1 MFEIPFLG
9 RAHEYLDTEVD
20 AAVLAMRDAVPLTQ
34 GRHLREFEE
43 KFRRYVGVNRA
54 FAVNN
59 ATAALEIAAR
69 LCQLEL
75 GDEVII
81 PAHTY
86 TSSAYPFLRSG
97 AQPMWADIDSDTRV
111 ISVNTIAPL
120 IGSKTRAIVV
130 PHLYGFGADM
140 PEIMALADQHGL
152 IVIEDAAQAMGV
164 RINGQA
170 AGTFGHMGVYSFHSH
185 KNMTTLGEGGMLVVR
200 EPQWAD
206 LVPIIRHN
214 GHRPY
219 AEVRSD
225 YWIPAMT
232 DVVLPELNGQQIW
245 PMNCCLGEVESAVG
259 VKLIDRVDRI
269 NSEKRIRA
277 ISIIDALADY
287 PEMVFHRE
295 MSDRHNYHLLAAQ
308 LKRDLRDNFIRRMA
322 EHHGIQCV
330 VQYYPLNRYPLYR
343 DLGFG
348 DATVPNTDAFFDNM
362 VSLPFNHLLTEIQI
376 EKIIAASIETLQF
389 LRR

>member
-1 MFEIPFLG
+1 MFEIPFQG

-170 AGTFGHMGVYSFHSH
+170 AGTF
-185 KNMTTLGEGGMLVVR
+185 
-200 EPQWAD
+200 
-206 LVPIIRHN
+206 
-214 GHRPY
+214 
-219 AEVRSD
+219 
-225 YWIPAMT
+225 
-232 DVVLPELNGQQIW
+232 
-245 PMNCCLGEVESAVG
+245 
-259 VKLIDRVDRI
+259 
-269 NSEKRIRA
+269 
-277 ISIIDALADY
+277 
-287 PEMVFHRE
+287 
-295 MSDRHNYHLLAAQ
+295 
-308 LKRDLRDNFIRRMA
+308 
-322 EHHGIQCV
+322 
-330 VQYYPLNRYPLYR
+330 
-343 DLGFG
+343 
-348 DATVPNTDAFFDNM
+348 
-362 VSLPFNHLLTEIQI
+362 
-376 EKIIAASIETLQF
+376 
-389 LRR
+389 